1 MDQHTL
7 MVRRRVAAAVAVVLL
22 IIVVLVING
31 CLKSQK
37 KQSLENYNRD
47 VGQLASRSDSEVSAP
62 LFATLTD
69 ATGKSA
75 LEVGEKVNQL
85 RIQAQEIASEASHLN
100 VPGEMA
106 SAQRDLLLALDLRV
120 EGMSKLATLVP
131 TALGSARKEAAA
143 KIAGTMEIFLASDVV
158 YSQRVAPLIQQTLN
172 ANGIHASTAS
182 TRFIPNIGW
191 LETSTALSR
200 ITGQPANSSQTGIA
214 PGTHGSALIGTAVA
228 TNTLEP
234 EPALN
239 HVSGGSN
246 PTFTVTVENTGSNS
260 ETNVK
265 VDVTVTAAGKQ
276 LKASH
281 VINSTSPGQK
291 VNVEIPV
298 ERVPLGVAS
307 KVQIQVESVPG
318 ETNAE
323 NNKSTYLA
331 IFSQ

>member
-1 MDQHTL
+1 

-22 IIVVLVING
+22 IVIVLVING
-31 CLKSQK
+31 CIKSQK

-47 VGQLASRSDSEVSAP
+47 VGQLASRSDSEVSSQ
-62 LFATLTD
+62 LFSTLTD
-69 ATGKSA
+69 AAGKSA

-85 RIQAQEIASEASHLN
+85 RLQAKEIASEASSMN
-100 VPGEMA
+100 VPGDMA
-106 SAQRDLLLALDLRV
+106 SAQRALLLALDMRL
-120 EGMSKLATLVP
+120 EGMDKLATLVP

-143 KIAGTMEIFLASDVV
+143 KVAGTMEIFLASDVI
-158 YSQRVAPLIQQTLN
+158 YSQRVAPLIQQTLR
-172 ANGIHASTAS
+172 ANGIHAGTAS
-182 TRFIPNIGW
+182 TRFVPNIGW
-191 LETSTALSR
+191 LETAIVLSR
-200 ITGQPANSSQTGIA
+200 MTGQPASGSQTGIA
-214 PGTHGSALIGTAVA
+214 PGTHGSALLQTAVG
-228 TNTLEP
+228 TTTLEV

-239 HVSGGSN
+239 HVSGGGN
-246 PTFTVTVENTGSNS
+246 PTFTVTLENTGSNQ

-281 VINSTSPGQK
+281 VVNTTTPGQK

-298 ERVPLGVAS
+298 TNVPLGVAS
-307 KVQIQVESVPG
+307 KVQVEVEKVPG

-331 IFSQ
+331 IFAQ